1 MKKYYPFLASFF
13 VHSLLIAGGIVGY
26 SSWRSGK
33 LPSQTPTTVYTVYY
47 SMENTQPSHNE
58 PAVNRDT
65 AASKQAIEKS
75 PLKKNVAPKIA
86 PKEPENHGKPDDLS
100 GGNEADLIPLAGNI
114 MPTYPHW
121 ARESGLEGRF
131 KLTLTIDD
139 EGMVQNIEDSE
150 ASEDLYKL
158 VEEIKSTIKRWRF
171 KRSQKGIKTL
181 TVPFEF
187 VLT

>member
-33 LPSQTPTTVYTVYY
+33 LPSQTPTAVYTVYY
-47 SMENTQPSHNE
+47 GMENTQPSHNE
-58 PAVNRDT
+58 PAENRDT
-65 AASKQAIEKS
+65 APSKQDIEKS
-75 PLKKNVAPKIA
+75 PLKKTVTPKTTL
-86 PKEPENHGKPDDLS
+86 KEPENHGKPDDLP
-100 GGNEADLIPLAGNI
+100 GGNEADLMPLAENI
-114 MPTYPHW
+114 MPPYPHW

-139 EGMVQNIEDSE
+139 EGKVQKIDDSE
-150 ASEDLYKL
+150 ASEDLHKL
-158 VEEIKSTIKRWRF
+158 VEEIKSTIKKWRF